1 MSNEHLNLPIRD
13 YGTFDPLRET
23 TDHINTCLCE
33 TVLEKEHVVYG
44 VPLPAQLGL
53 DANAEVHIRRFFVQC
68 PTCGS
73 KGPATKMAI
82 YAVLQWNLSTLCIK
96 PSYKTVPL
104 FGLGGLSREEAV
116 IKMQAVRADLKQR
129 LVDCAIR
136 LKDPDPENHPGPRY
150 HAKLG
155 AYQAWNYYALHL
167 LSDNAYFRSNP
178 HGVAGKVQNDSAC
191 RSS

>member
-1 MSNEHLNLPIRD
+1 MSNGNLNLPLRD

-23 TDHINTCLCE
+23 SNYINTCLCG
-33 TVLEKEHVVYG
+33 TTLTKENIVYG
-44 VPLPAQLGL
+44 TPAPAQLGL
-53 DANAEVHIRRFFVQC
+53 DPKAEVHIRRFFVNC
-68 PTCGS
+68 PHCDS

-104 FGLGGLSREEAV
+104 FGLGGMSREEAV
-116 IKMQAVRADLKQR
+116 IKMQAIRSDLKQR
-129 LVDCAIR
+129 LIDCGIR
-136 LKDPDPENHPGPRY
+136 LKDPDVSNHPGPRY

-167 LSDNAYFRSNP
+167 LSDNDYFRSNP
-178 HGVAGKVQNDSAC
+178 HGVAGKVQNVSA
-191 RSS
+191 